1 MKFMSKKIKIKKKDL
16 LKMFKKANRELA
28 LELGHKQASG
38 AHQTDRDRPRRR
50 VRKEDINE

>member
-1 MKFMSKKIKIKKKDL
+1 MSKKIKITKKDL

-38 AHQTDRDRPRRR
+38 PHQTAKDKPRRR
-50 VRKEDINE
+50 VRKEEIDAS